1 MELYEYNEL
10 QSRLDAIAEFDDM
23 SDDAMLA
30 ALVEQLR
37 PYLRN
42 VIGST
47 IGKGGEGKTTLAT
60 NLAYMLAEEQANRH
74 SQGKSALPVLYMEID
89 ANGDGRTDLG
99 LDATVFN
106 DHGKALRDAITHD
119 GPLKVVKNVRP
130 FLDATIS
137 GKHCSD
143 IAGRINKLADTHA
156 IAAYLLLA
164 LLLAQISHLYRW
176 IVLDFSPGDKAI
188 QRAGLAASTHLV
200 SPIHNTDNA
209 ALRGLSTVTRLI
221 RANRRL
227 NPEAQLTAIAFL
239 GFRKVKG
246 EATTELTNVRA
257 KIEKLLTDAGMDPGL
272 ILDEYV
278 RDARSIA
285 TLCRNHGR
293 PAREFALAA
302 TGQLRDENGELV
314 PRPRDENGRYVD
326 AQSSVNLADDY
337 SNLARGVITRVRQRN
352 AELREKQMQ
361 GAS

>member
-1 MELYEYNEL
+1 MDIHEYNEL
-10 QSRLDAIAEFDDM
+10 QSRLDAIADFDDM
-23 SDDAMLA
+23 SGEEMLA
-30 ALVEQLR
+30 ALVGQLR
-37 PYLRN
+37 PHLRN

-60 NLAYMLAEEQANRH
+60 NLAYMLAEEQSHRAA
-74 SQGKSALPVLYMEID
+74 QGKSALPILYMEID

-106 DHGKALRDAITHD
+106 DHGKAFRDAVTND
-119 GPLKVVKNVRP
+119 GPLKVVKGVRP
-130 FLDATIS
+130 YLDATMS
-137 GKHCSD
+137 GRHCAD
-143 IAGRINKLADTHA
+143 IAGRINKLAATHG

-188 QRAGLAASTHLV
+188 QRAGLAAATHLV

-227 NPEAQLTAIAFL
+227 NPEAQLTAIAFV

-246 EATTELTNVRA
+246 EPTTELLNVRA
-257 KIEKLLTDAGMDPGL
+257 KIEKLLTDADMDPG
-272 ILDEYV
+272 IVLDEYV
-278 RDARSIA
+278 RDARSLA

-302 TGQLRDENGELV
+302 TGQLRGPEGELI

-326 AQSSVNLADDY
+326 AEQAVKLADDY
-337 SNLARGVITRVRQRN
+337 SSLARGVITRVRQHN
-352 AELREKQMQ
+352 AELRQKQMQ